1 MKLLSIIRMIFSAI
15 TKPKQHIILDQILDG
30 RVIDIGGGGEAVIG
44 QVGGGRV
51 VALDKHPSEIREAR
65 GKAPAVSWLVADG
78 MNIPCE
84 SGSFG
89 QGTAFFSCMYMGDD
103 VKEKVFKEAR
113 RVLKKGG
120 ELWIWDVKMHRSQK
134 DYGIRIEVEFQDKRK
149 LNTMYGVKAK
159 DQSTRSISK
168 LLQGA
173 GFAAEVIDDQK
184 HWFMIRAT

>member
-1 MKLLSIIRMIFSAI
+1 MIFSAI

>member
-15 TKPKQHIILDQILDG
+15 TKPKQHIIFDQFLNG

-65 GKAPAVSWLVADG
+65 GKAPAVSWLVADA

-84 SGSFG
+84 SGCFG

-103 VKEKVFKEAR
+103 AIEKVFKEAR
-113 RVLKKGG
+113 RVIKRGG
-120 ELWIWDVKMHRSQK
+120 ALWVWDVPMHLSQK
-134 DYGIRIEVEFQDKRK
+134 EYGIRIQVEFRDKRK
-149 LNTMYGVKAK
+149 VNTMYGVKAK
-159 DQSTRSISK
+159 EQSTRSISK

-173 GFAAEVIDDQK
+173 GFATEVVDDQK
-184 HWFMIRAT
+184 HWFLIRAT